1 MEGGLYTGNTIQVP
15 SKIGITG
22 IAREKKEIQVVP
34 LGKND
39 HRFNTDVDNLTGH
52 SDIKNLVILPLLS

>member
-1 MEGGLYTGNTIQVP
+1 MVT
-15 SKIGITG
+15 
-22 IAREKKEIQVVP
+22 

-52 SDIKNLVILPLLS
+52 SDIKNLVILPLLSQDKEVVGVA